1 MKSRTSVRFILKQ
14 ILAAALLLA
23 CAHVSL
29 SVSADDRIVLKLGHT
44 LTPES
49 HYQLTALEFA
59 RLVQAGTGGKV
70 EVQVFGQSQ
79 LGGEVQMTQALRTG
93 TQEMMISAQ
102 ATVANTIKE
111 WQIFDVPYL
120 FGSIEEAN
128 RVLQSPVGDKYLA
141 MMQRHNI
148 VGLAWISAQER
159 DVFTAKKPVVALSD
173 MAGLK
178 IRVMQSPGYV
188 AAYRS
193 LNANP
198 TPMAYS
204 QLYLALQQGL
214 VDGADTSPDQM
225 VLDKFTEVAKFFQL
239 THVHYLPIVLAIG
252 KPAWEKLSP
261 EFQQVV
267 RKAAAEAARFDIREY
282 RRQYDE
288 ALLTLPKKGVAV
300 KSIDAAPWEKMSE
313 TARSELLQKIPD
325 GPALYKE
332 IVAAKTAKA
341 K

>member
-1 MKSRTSVRFILKQ
+1 MLLPATLRSVLLNI
-14 ILAAALLLA
+14 IASALLIA
-23 CAHVSL
+23 GL
-29 SVSADDRIVLKLGHT
+29 SVSALAGEKYVLKLGHT
-44 LTPES
+44 LAPES

-59 RLVQAGTGGKV
+59 RLVHRYSSGKV
-70 EVQVFGQSQ
+70 EVQVFPQSQ

-93 TQEMMISAQ
+93 TQDMMFSAQ
-102 ATVANTIKE
+102 AVVANTIKE

-120 FGSIEEAN
+120 FSSIGEAN
-128 RVLQSPVGDKYLA
+128 QVLQGPTGDKYLE
-141 MMQRHNI
+141 MMRRHNI
-148 VGLAWISAQER
+148 IGLAWLSAIER
-159 DVFTAKKPVVALSD
+159 DVFTAKKPITSLSD
-173 MAGLK
+173 MSTLK

-225 VLDKFTEVAKFFQL
+225 IQDKFTEVAKYFQL
-239 THVHYLPIVLAIG
+239 THVHYLPIVLAISKG
-252 KPAWEKLSP
+252 SWDKLPADM
-261 EFQQVV
+261 QQAV
-267 RKAAAEAARFDIREY
+267 RKAAGEAARFDILEY

-288 ALLTLPKKGVAV
+288 ALVALPKKGVQV
-300 KSIDAAPWEKMSE
+300 KSIDVAPWEKASE
-313 TARSELLQKIPD
+313 AARNELLEKIPE
-325 GPALYKE
+325 GQVLYKE
-332 IVAAKTAKA
+332 IVAAKAGKA